1 MLEDVMKRIIIA
13 LSVIILI
20 FGFNSTVFCAESLKI
35 GVVNFQKILKESSAG
50 KMTQKQ
56 IKAKGD
62 ELQQKLQDEK
72 KQLDEMKTTF
82 ERESLVLSPEKQ
94 QEKKREFG
102 KKVNDFQKM
111 QQNFAQ
117 QFKQLEIQ
125 LLNEMQKQVF
135 AIANQIGEEE
145 EYQIIVEKKTAGI
158 IFYQDELDI
167 TDQIIKQYNLKV
179 SKAN

>member
-1 MLEDVMKRIIIA
+1 MLEDVMKKIIIA

-20 FGFNSTVFCAESLKI
+20 FGFNSTVFCADSMKI
-35 GVVNFQKILKESSAG
+35 GVVDFQKIVKESSAG

-117 QFKQLEIQ
+117 QFKQLEMQ

-135 AIANQIGEEE
+135 AIVNQIGEKKG
-145 EYQIIVEKKTAGI
+145 YQIIIEKKTAGI
-158 IFYQDELDI
+158 IFYQDKLDI